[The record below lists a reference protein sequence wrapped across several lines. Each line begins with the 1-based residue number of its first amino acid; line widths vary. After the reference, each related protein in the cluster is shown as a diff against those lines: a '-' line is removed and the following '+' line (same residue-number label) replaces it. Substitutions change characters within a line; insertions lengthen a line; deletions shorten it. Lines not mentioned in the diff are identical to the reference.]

1 MKNLLYL
8 SLILALAGCKSDQ
21 KENTEVKQED
31 QKIVIHENET
41 KSASPRDASISRGKT
56 IYSQIC
62 VACHLPSGKGITG
75 TFPPLDGSDWLTKK
89 REASI
94 RAVKYGL
101 QGDIK
106 VNDKEFNNAMTPM
119 GLTDQQVA
127 DVLNYVMNSWSN
139 KNDDLVTPQ
148 EVANIKQED

>member
-8 SLILALAGCKSDQ
+8 FLVLALTTCKSDQ
-21 KENTEVKQED
+21 KEDKQEE
-31 QKIVIHENET
+31 QKIVIPENET
-41 KSASPRDASISRGKT
+41 KSASPKDASIARGKT

-62 VACHLPSGKGITG
+62 VVCHLSTGKGITG
-75 TFPPLDGSDWLTKK
+75 TFPPLDGSTWLTEK

-101 QGDIK
+101 QGDIQ
-106 VNDKEFNNAMTPM
+106 VNGKEFSNAMTPM
-119 GLTDQQVA
+119 GLSDEEVA

-148 EVANIKQED
+148 EVSNIKPEE